1 MEEQIKRGI
10 LEMCVLSL
18 LSRNNY
24 HGYKLAKEI
33 RSFFPEV
40 NESTVY
46 GILRRLHAEHSV
58 DVFFENDP
66 HSPVRKYYQINE
78 QGKAALAS
86 AQSIWL
92 RVAYIVEDICF

>member
-33 RSFFPEV
+33 RHFFPEV

-46 GILRRLHAEHSV
+46 GILRRLHAEKSV
-58 DVFFENDP
+58 EVFFEPNQQG
-66 HSPVRKYYQINE
+66 PVRKYYKITE
-78 QGKAALAS
+78 KGIDVLSSAL
-86 AQSIWL
+86 SIWL
-92 RVAYIVEDICF
+92 RISDIVKDICF